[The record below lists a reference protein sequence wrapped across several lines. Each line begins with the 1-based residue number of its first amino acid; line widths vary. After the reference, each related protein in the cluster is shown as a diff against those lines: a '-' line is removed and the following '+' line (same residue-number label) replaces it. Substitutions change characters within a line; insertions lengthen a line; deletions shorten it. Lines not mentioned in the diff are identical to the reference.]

1 MEFFS
6 LISGIDSLRK
16 FAVILGTILIGFGTL
31 FPLQKKLE
39 LQDKK
44 INLEKSRQLDSTA
57 IKNLEAEVNK
67 SEQIISINNSKLKKI
82 KTYKD
87 SLLKKSLSEEVK
99 FKINLIN
106 EDIKG
111 VEQKNEAIVKDLKDK
126 LFQIQTSKISTES
139 LQKEICNL
147 DSFIKWYHGFQAI
160 FVLLGGVLF
169 YFGIKKWHQSQKES
183 DNLKDIEIKI
193 KEQELIKITKQ
204 NQP

>member
-16 FAVILGTILIGFGTL
+16 FAVILGTVLIGFGTL

-87 SLLKKSLSEEVK
+87 SLLKKPLSEEVK

-111 VEQKNEAIVKDLKDK
+111 VEQKNEAIVKDLKNK
-126 LFQIQTSKISTES
+126 LFQIQTSKITTES
-139 LQKEICNL
+139 LQKEIYNL
-147 DSFIKWYHGFQAI
+147 DSFINWYHGFQAI
-160 FVLLGGVLF
+160 FVLLGAVLF

-193 KEQELIKITKQ
+193 KEQELIKITKE
-204 NQP
+204 NTP

>member
-193 KEQELIKITKQ
+193 KQQELIKITKE
-204 NQP
+204 NL

>member
-111 VEQKNEAIVKDLKDK
+111 VEQKNEAIVRDLKDK
-126 LFQIQTSKISTES
+126 LFQIQTSKINTES
-139 LQKEICNL
+139 LLKEICNL
-147 DSFIKWYHGFQAI
+147 DSFIKWYHGFQAV

-193 KEQELIKITKQ
+193 KEQELIKITKE

>member
-67 SEQIISINNSKLKKI
+67 SEQIVSINNSKLKKI

-87 SLLKKSLSEEVK
+87 SLLKKSLTEEVK

-193 KEQELIKITKQ
+193 KQQELIKITKE